1 MFALLDPDPDT
12 ESTDLIASGSETLA
26 KTHYQFNILLYDG
39 LAGAQRWREA
49 VRVSGVRVPLPPA
62 PQHEAPHPHTRGPGR
77 H

>member
-1 MFALLDPDPDT
+1 M
-12 ESTDLIASGSETLA
+12 
-26 KTHYQFNILLYDG
+26 G

-62 PQHEAPHPHTRGPGR
+62 PQYEATHPHTRGSGR